1 MKENRSF
8 FSSVCALAIPVALQC
23 MLQASFSIV
32 DQIMI
37 GQLGSVSIAG
47 VGLAG
52 KFSSIYSVIVSAIG
66 AVAGIM
72 LAQYLGQEEHREVRR
87 SFWVNLWLSLG
98 LGLVFTGLC
107 GCFPRQV
114 MGLYSTDGET
124 VEAAAEYLRL
134 ISATFLPIAGA
145 TLLSTLLRC
154 IEKPKLP
161 LYASIVSAILNT
173 GLNYILI
180 FGKLGFAPMGAA
192 GAAIATVI
200 SQWANCLM
208 MLLLLPRKD
217 SPLKKRAGEQKNPF
231 NRSQYLAMLLPILA
245 CETLWSL
252 GENVYAVIYGHLGTQ
267 AAAAMTLINP
277 VVGLVIGALCG
288 VSQAAAVIVGK
299 RLGCQEYDE
308 AYEAGK
314 KLLVYGFLGSVILG
328 AVVILG
334 RGLYVQIY
342 QVESAVRTLTEQI
355 LLAFALVCP
364 FKVLN
369 MVLGSGILRSGGKTK
384 YLMYIDIIGTW
395 CLGVPT
401 GLLAAFRWNLT
412 IPYVYFLLSLEE
424 CVRFAIGLWVFHRK
438 QWMRS
443 LEAQA
448 KG

>member
-98 LGLVFTGLC
+98 LGLAFTGLC

-114 MGLYSTDGET
+114 MGLYSTDEET
-124 VEAAAEYLRL
+124 VTAAAEYLQL
-134 ISATFLPIAGA
+134 VSATFLPIAGA

-154 IEKPKLP
+154 IEKPHLP
-161 LYASIVSAILNT
+161 LYASIVSAVLNT

-200 SQWANCLM
+200 SQWANCLI

-217 SPLKKRAGEQKNPF
+217 SPLKKRPDERRNPF
-231 NRSQYLAMLLPILA
+231 NYRQYLAMLLPILA

-252 GENVYAVIYGHLGTQ
+252 GENVYAMIYGHLGTQ

-308 AYEAGK
+308 AYGSGK
-314 KLLVYGFLGSVILG
+314 KLLLYGFLGSVILG

-334 RGLYVQIY
+334 RGTYVKIY
-342 QVESAVRTLTEQI
+342 QVEGTVRELTEQI

-395 CLGVPT
+395 CIGVPT
-401 GLLAAFRWNLT
+401 GVLAAFRWNLT

-424 CVRFAIGLWVFHRK
+424 CVRLAIGLWVFHRK
-438 QWMRS
+438 YWIRS

-448 KG
+448 KP